1 MICDELQTKVS
12 WLFFMADGVVGEL
25 YFFHLSTVQNSCCTG
40 TTMALLAVL
49 YLLVFLWLQQRDETE
64 IAANE

>member
-1 MICDELQTKVS
+1 
-12 WLFFMADGVVGEL
+12 MADGVVGEL
-25 YFFHLSTVQNSCCTG
+25 YFFHLSTVQNSCRTG